1 MAGDDNMLFTISLF
15 MMLVSVITSFFC
27 GRTEGLLSA
36 FFSGGYECVSYCL
49 KICGSMCLFS
59 GFMRIAEDCGL
70 TKTVAKFFR
79 PFVKYVIPSAMI
91 NSETENAV
99 VMNFTSNLFGLGNAA
114 TPFGIKAAQNMYLLN
129 KMKSPN
135 RSLASFI
142 ILNTSSLC
150 LVPSTVITVMQ
161 SYGSVDF
168 GSIVVS
174 VIIVQALSCIFGLFI
189 VRMVFK
195 E

>member
-1 MAGDDNMLFTISLF
+1 MIFTISLF
-15 MMLVSVITSFFC
+15 MMLISVITAFFQ
-27 GRTEGLLSA
+27 GRTEDLLSS
-36 FFSGGYECVSYCL
+36 FFSGGYNCVAYCL

-70 TKTVAKFFR
+70 TKTVAKLFR
-79 PFVKYVIPSAMI
+79 PFVKYIIPSAMV
-91 NSETENAV
+91 NGETENSV

-114 TPFGIKAAQNMYLLN
+114 TPFGIKAAQNMYRLN
-129 KMKSPN
+129 KMNSPN

-150 LVPSTVITVMQ
+150 LVPSTVITVLQ
-161 SYGSVDF
+161 SYGSVES
-168 GSIVVS
+168 GNIVSS
-174 VIIVQALSCIFGLFI
+174 VIIVQALSCIFGLVA
-189 VRMVFK
+189 VRTVFK